1 MRRASGIVL
10 AAVLLAVCT
19 VFAAEPHPA
28 HGQPSLGSLFL
39 PLVNFAIFVA
49 LFWYYAWPMI
59 TSALVDRRRVV
70 EKELAESDRVHHQA
84 AAMLAEIEA
93 RRARVKE
100 EGARLV
106 DELRAEA
113 LSDRER
119 LVQAARNSAER
130 IRTDARLLAEQEAM
144 RAAHAIREEV
154 ADQVIKRV
162 VGALR
167 ERLTGE
173 DEQRFV
179 REFIGAVE
187 SGRVQ

>member
-1 MRRASGIVL
+1 VSRAGGIAF

-19 VFAAEPHPA
+19 VFAAEPHQA
-28 HGQPSLGSLFL
+28 HAQPSLGSLFL
-39 PLVNFAIFVA
+39 PLLNFAIFVA
-49 LFWYYAWPMI
+49 VFWYFAWPVI
-59 TSALVDRRRVV
+59 TSALMERRRVV
-70 EKELAESDRVHHQA
+70 EKELAESDRVHHEA
-84 AAMLAEIEA
+84 AALLAEIEA
-93 RRARVKE
+93 RRARVKQ
-100 EGARLV
+100 EGTRLV

-113 LSDRER
+113 LSERER
-119 LVQAARNSAER
+119 LVRAARNSAER
-130 IRTDARLLAEQEAM
+130 IGTDARLLAEQEAM

-179 REFIGAVE
+179 REFVGAVE